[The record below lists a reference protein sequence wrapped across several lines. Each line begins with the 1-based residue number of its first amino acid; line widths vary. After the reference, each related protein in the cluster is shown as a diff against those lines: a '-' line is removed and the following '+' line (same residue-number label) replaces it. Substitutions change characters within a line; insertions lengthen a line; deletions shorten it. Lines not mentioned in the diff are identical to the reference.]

1 MDTFNLRFRHP
12 WKTLVKLACLAAVL
26 TGCGG
31 GGDSGTATSLAS
43 GPITGLGSIIVNGV
57 RFDDSSARIASDD
70 DDDDKGGLHH
80 RSELKLGMVV
90 EVQGGGITSDDT
102 GRRGKA
108 NDIRFGSEIVGPVGT
123 ININAR
129 TLTVL
134 GQAVL
139 INDSTIFDNSLPAGF
154 ASLRPGD
161 VIEVHGLFDATRTV
175 YTATRIEPESN
186 ATSFKIRGAIAELN
200 TTDKSFKIGNETIVY
215 ASLATTPTLANA
227 MIVRVKVQTTKDAS
241 GRWVAIR
248 IKNGVRK
255 VEDHDEAE
263 VKGSVANLAGD
274 GRSFEIEGLKIDAAN
289 VSNLPALS
297 NGSFVEVEGRVV
309 GGVLVARKVELEDNH
324 GAGTGEFEFH
334 RKISAAT
341 PVDKTFVL
349 DTTTIIWNDATVFEK
364 GATQGSLTVGTCVE
378 VKAASISGSTNLR
391 AVRIKLDNSCT
402 S

>member
-1 MDTFNLRFRHP
+1 MNALNLTFRHP
-12 WKTLVKLACLAAVL
+12 WKTLSKLACLAAVL

-31 GGDSGTATSLAS
+31 GGDSGSSTSLAS

-57 RFDDSSARIASDD
+57 RFDDSSARISSDD
-70 DDDDKGGLHH
+70 DDNGESHN

-90 EVQGGGITSDDT
+90 EVQGGGTTSDDS

-123 ININAR
+123 INANAR

-134 GQAVL
+134 GQEVRV
-139 INDSTIFDNSLPAGF
+139 NDGTIFDNSLPGGF
-154 ASLRPGD
+154 GSIQPGD

-175 YTATRIEPESN
+175 YTATRIEPETN
-186 ATSFKIRGAIAELN
+186 AASFKIRGAIAELN
-200 TTDKSFKIGNETIVY
+200 PTDKTFKIGNETIVY
-215 ASLATTPTLANA
+215 ASLGATPTLANE

-241 GRWVAIR
+241 GRWVAVR

-263 VKGSVANLAGD
+263 VKGSVANLALD
-274 GRSFEIEGLKIDAAN
+274 GKSFEIDGLKVDAAN
-289 VSNLPALS
+289 VSSLPTLA

-309 GGVLVARKVELEDNH
+309 GGVLVAKKVELEDNQ
-324 GAGTGEFEFH
+324 GAGSGEFEFH
-334 RKISAAT
+334 RKITAAT
-341 PVDKTFVL
+341 PADKTFVL
-349 DTTTIIWNDATVFEK
+349 DPTTIVWSDTTVFEK
-364 GATQGSLTVGTCVE
+364 GATQGSLTVGACVE
-378 VKAASISGSTNLR
+378 VKAVSISGSTNLR